1 MSHATPATKF
11 TAALT
16 SVALACGAVAPA
28 ASAHY
33 GSIAA
38 ATDTAPS
45 VPARNMPP
53 RSLDESATAVRG
65 TPTEDAAGSP
75 WVYVGVGGAL
85 LSGGLLLTS
94 ARRRSRRVGATDLP
108 AAGS

>member
-1 MSHATPATKF
+1 MSHATPGTKL
-11 TAALT
+11 AVALT
-16 SVALACGAVAPA
+16 SAALACGAVAPA
-28 ASAHY
+28 ATAHY
-33 GSIAA
+33 GSVAA

-45 VPARNMPP
+45 VTARNMPP
-53 RSLDESATAVRG
+53 RSPDESATAVRG

-94 ARRRSRRVGATDLP
+94 ARRRSRRVGANGLP
-108 AAGS
+108 AGGS